1 MFSLIMGLLALGLP
15 FFALRRWEKG
25 RLRRPRRYSLGSW
38 AACCAALLGELSA
51 AARTLAAGDVGGLM
65 DTIGAM
71 RTLGCLLA
79 AGTLIGNLLLLE
91 LTAPEEE
98 KEAP

>member
-1 MFSLIMGLLALGLP
+1 MFSLMMGLLALGLP

-25 RLRRPRRYSLGSW
+25 WLRRPRRFSLGSW

-71 RTLGCLLA
+71 GCLLA

>member
-1 MFSLIMGLLALGLP
+1 MFSLMMGLLALGLP

-25 RLRRPRRYSLGSW
+25 RLRRPRRFSLGSW
-38 AACCAALLGELSA
+38 AACCAALLGGLSA
-51 AARTLAAGDVGGLM
+51 AART
-65 DTIGAM
+65 
-71 RTLGCLLA
+71 LA